1 MQKHTK
7 GALVSHKMEY
17 NSASKILP
25 TAYCTKTMRQ
35 KKAIQT
41 IITNPV
47 YKALCLGATIE
58 VQPISK
64 NSIHEI

>member
-1 MQKHTK
+1 
-7 GALVSHKMEY
+7 MEY

-25 TAYCTKTMRQ
+25 TAYSTKKMRQ
-35 KKAIQT
+35 KKTIQT

-58 VQPISK
+58 VQLITK